1 MRKRS
6 VKKARVARH
15 TARRPRRRSGARL
28 ALSTQ
33 EREVV
38 REACRRYQ
46 HDLPTYLQTA
56 RSELGLIRDIL
67 RKL

>member
-1 MRKRS
+1 M
-6 VKKARVARH
+6 RVA
-15 TARRPRRRSGARL
+15 
-28 ALSTQ
+28 LSMQ

-46 HDLPTYLQTA
+46 HDLPTYLQTT

>member
-1 MRKRS
+1 MRKRA
-6 VKKARVARH
+6 VKRKPVARH
-15 TARRPRRRSGARL
+15 TARRPRRSPGVRV
-28 ALSTQ
+28 ALSMQ

-46 HDLPTYLQTA
+46 HDLPTYLQTT